1 MWNSLAGWL
10 IVWNGL
16 ASWLTVWNSLAGW
29 LTMWNGLA
37 GWLTMWNGLAGVL
50 AGPAGGHH
58 PHPGGGGE
66 GGRLHQAL
74 DSSQGPPHTLII
86 NR

>member
-1 MWNSLAGWL
+1 
-10 IVWNGL
+10 
-16 ASWLTVWNSLAGW
+16 
-29 LTMWNGLA
+29 MWNGLA

-74 DSSQGPPHTLII
+74 HSSQG
-86 NR
+86 